1 MSGSFEDHLID
12 WELRNISII
21 FSTIFLL
28 SLLFSVGLISRRN
41 KIALVLTI
49 VPTSLIF
56 FLLMIT
62 RNKYGFSFFSI
73 RF

>member
-49 VPTSLIF
+49 VTTTLIF

-62 RNKYGFSFFSI
+62 RNKYGFNFFSI

>member
-28 SLLFSVGLISRRN
+28 SLLFSVGLISRNN
-41 KIALVLTI
+41 KIALSLTI
-49 VPTSLIF
+49 VTTTLIF

-62 RNKYGFSFFSI
+62 RTKYGFSFFSI

>member
-1 MSGSFEDHLID
+1 MAGSFEDHLID

-28 SLLFSVGLISRRN
+28 SLLLSVGLISRRN

-49 VPTSLIF
+49 VTTTLIF